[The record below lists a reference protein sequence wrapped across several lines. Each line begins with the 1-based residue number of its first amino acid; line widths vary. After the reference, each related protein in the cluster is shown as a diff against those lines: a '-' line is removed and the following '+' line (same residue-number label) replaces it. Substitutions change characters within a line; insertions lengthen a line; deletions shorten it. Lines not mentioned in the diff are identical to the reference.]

1 MTGALDKRMRS
12 LAQQLTAKFGK
23 AVTIKEYTGNTYDP
37 ATGTNTPS
45 YTDHNANAVVRS
57 YAERLIDGSSVQV
70 GDVEVSVPAKE
81 LTFTPDTQDNV
92 LMDGVTYS
100 IVNPQ
105 RTYSGE
111 RVALFV
117 LQVRK

>member
-1 MTGALDKRMRS
+1 MTGALDTRMRS
-12 LAQQLTAKFGK
+12 LAQRLTDKFGK
-23 AVTIKEYTGNTYDP
+23 AVVLREFAGNTFDP
-37 ATGTNTPS
+37 STGQNTAS

-70 GDVEVSVPAKE
+70 GDLEVSVPAKD
-81 LTFTPDTQDNV
+81 LTFVPDTQDR
-92 LMDGVTYS
+92 LRMDGVEYA

-111 RVALFV
+111 QVALYV
-117 LQVRK
+117 LQVRR